1 MKIGDLLLL
10 KGYINKKQ
18 LTSALSKQANEAINY
33 DRSVPLGKV
42 LIEEGHIT
50 VEEVAEALNDQQIH
64 KPIEEK
70 EVEPM
75 AHKIG
80 ENTAFQMDLKFLVTI
95 GVVLVSAVG
104 VYFTLTG
111 AVEDNTKEINNIK
124 SMGDLKIISYKLDE
138 YDETFKDLK
147 NLSTQL
153 MGRYRARGIDINYVI
168 FGHIHS
174 ARVGDNFSRSSSMVG
189 ANDYSEKALN
199 LSGRASQN
207 CYIFYD
213 NGNRDGIKVDLQN
226 YTNDMYD
233 IEKSLESYNAKSHEK
248 LNVGKTIFKV
258 VV

>member
-147 NLSTQL
+147 SLSTTL
-153 MGRYRARGIDINYVI
+153 SPLASDLTYIKTELDKLKNKKINMPEID
-168 FGHIHS
+168 
-174 ARVGDNFSRSSSMVG
+174 
-189 ANDYSEKALN
+189 
-199 LSGRASQN
+199 LSG
-207 CYIFYD
+207 
-213 NGNRDGIKVDLQN
+213 
-226 YTNDMYD
+226 
-233 IEKSLESYNAKSHEK
+233 IEDCKDKIDALSDKISAFEERLTQVEK
-248 LNVGKTIFKV
+248 NSKGRF
-258 VV
+258 

>member
-42 LIEEGHIT
+42 LIEEGYIT

-80 ENTAFQMDLKFLVTI
+80 ESTAFQMDLKFLVTI

-124 SMGDLKIISYKLDE
+124 SMGDLKIISYKLEE

-147 NLSTQL
+147 SLSTTL
-153 MGRYRARGIDINYVI
+153 APLATDLTYIKTELDKLKNKKISIPEVDLSGIDDCKDKLDAL
-168 FGHIHS
+168 S
-174 ARVGDNFSRSSSMVG
+174 AKISAFEDR
-189 ANDYSEKALN
+189 LT
-199 LSGRASQN
+199 
-207 CYIFYD
+207 
-213 NGNRDGIKVDLQN
+213 KV
-226 YTNDMYD
+226 
-233 IEKSLESYNAKSHEK
+233 EKSSK
-248 LNVGKTIFKV
+248 GRF
-258 VV
+258 